1 MSRDGEPRGGR
12 RPRGRPQRPEDGR
25 AGEPRGRA
33 EDDRAA
39 RADRQERR
47 PARGARSPIWS
58 ERAPGSRRPSVSR
71 EQIADQALAIADAE
85 GLDAVSMRRVAAEL
99 GVGTMTLYHYVRT
112 KDDLWSLM
120 GDRIMGELLVPDAE
134 LPLDDWRTAITAI
147 ARNSKGVFDRHPW
160 VFTAMEGGRMGPN
173 GLRHF
178 EQSLAAVASTGA
190 DAASRLE
197 IIALVDD
204 FVFGYALR
212 RAQDQQERIDEVWMQ
227 AAEAYVT
234 EQLETGEYPYLEAL
248 LGDGDRR
255 ATWDRLAELAHGSDR
270 FEHGLEAMLDG
281 IERRF
286 VDRP

>member
-1 MSRDGEPRGGR
+1 MSRDDEPGGGGR
-12 RPRGRPQRPEDGR
+12 RPRGRGQRPDDR
-25 AGEPRGRA
+25 APSQARGRA
-33 EDDRAA
+33 EDDRA
-39 RADRQERR
+39 
-47 PARGARSPIWS
+47 PIWS
-58 ERAPGSRRPSVSR
+58 ERAPGSRRPSVTR
-71 EQIADQALAIADAE
+71 EQIADQALALADAD

-112 KDDLWSLM
+112 KDDLWALM
-120 GDRIMGELLVPDAE
+120 GDRIMGELLVPAGE
-134 LPLDDWRTAITAI
+134 LPLDDWRAAISAI
-147 ARNSKGVFDRHPW
+147 ARSSRQVFDRHRW
-160 VFTAMEGGRMGPN
+160 VFSALEGGQLGPN

-190 DAASRLE
+190 DAAGRLE

-212 RAQDQQERIDEVWMQ
+212 RAQDQQEQLDEVWLQ

-234 EQLETGEYPYLEAL
+234 EQLETGEYPYIEAL

-286 VDRP
+286 IDRA